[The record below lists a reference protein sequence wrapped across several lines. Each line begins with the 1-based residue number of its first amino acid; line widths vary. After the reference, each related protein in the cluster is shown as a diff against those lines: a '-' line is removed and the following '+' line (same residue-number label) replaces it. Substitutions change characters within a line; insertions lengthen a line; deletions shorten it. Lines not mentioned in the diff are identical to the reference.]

1 MRKLTMNELQSLG
14 FEYIHEFFNTDFSV
28 LLDEAQGQYVL
39 ALIEAAEEVE
49 IWFKGTLK
57 EVNNYFVYLQDTS
70 GNDII
75 ARGIIGNCFFNLQKD
90 GQIYE
95 KETFILNDINGIPEN
110 MEEKMLQEFI
120 YLHRKE
126 GGEMIG
132 DWTAMMKIVNGLLQD
147 RYMKVK

>member
-95 KETFILNDINGIPEN
+95 KETFILNVINGIPEN
-110 MEEKMLQEFI
+110 MEEKALQEFI

-126 GGEMIG
+126 GREVIG
-132 DWTAMMKIVNGLLQD
+132 DWTEMMKIVNGLLRD

>member
-1 MRKLTMNELQSLG
+1 M
-14 FEYIHEFFNTDFSV
+14 
-28 LLDEAQGQYVL
+28 
-39 ALIEAAEEVE
+39 ALIEATEEE
-49 IWFKGTLK
+49 KIWFEGTLK
-57 EVNNYFVYLQDTS
+57 EVNDYLVYLHDTS

-95 KETFILNDINGIPEN
+95 KETFILNVINGIPEN
-110 MEEKMLQEFI
+110 MEEKAVQEFT

-126 GGEMIG
+126 GRETIG
-132 DWTAMMKIVNGLLQD
+132 DWKEMMKIVNGLLQD

>member
-1 MRKLTMNELQSLG
+1 MNELQSLG

-95 KETFILNDINGIPEN
+95 KETFILNVINGIPEN
-110 MEEKMLQEFI
+110 MEEKALQEFI

-126 GGEMIG
+126 GREMFG
-132 DWTAMMKIVNGLLQD
+132 DWTEMMKIVNGLLQD

>member
-57 EVNNYFVYLQDTS
+57 EVNNYFVYLQYTS

-95 KETFILNDINGIPEN
+95 KETFILNVINGIPEK
-110 MEEKMLQEFI
+110 MEEKALQEFI
-120 YLHRKE
+120 YLHREE
-126 GGEMIG
+126 GREMIG
-132 DWTAMMKIVNGLLQD
+132 DWTEMMKIVNGLLQD

>member
-95 KETFILNDINGIPEN
+95 KETFILNVINGIPEN
-110 MEEKMLQEFI
+110 MEEKALQEFI
-120 YLHRKE
+120 YLHREE
-126 GGEMIG
+126 GREMIG
-132 DWTAMMKIVNGLLQD
+132 DWTEMMKIVNGLLQD

>member
-57 EVNNYFVYLQDTS
+57 EVNDYFVYLQDTYE
-70 GNDII
+70 NDII
-75 ARGIIGNCFFNLQKD
+75 ARGIIGNCFLNL
-90 GQIYE
+90 
-95 KETFILNDINGIPEN
+95 
-110 MEEKMLQEFI
+110 
-120 YLHRKE
+120 
-126 GGEMIG
+126 
-132 DWTAMMKIVNGLLQD
+132 
-147 RYMKVK
+147 

>member
-57 EVNNYFVYLQDTS
+57 EVNDYFVYLQDTF
-70 GNDII
+70 GNNII
-75 ARGIIGNCFFNLQKD
+75 ARGTIGHCFLFVKRRS
-90 GQIYE
+90 
-95 KETFILNDINGIPEN
+95 DI
-110 MEEKMLQEFI
+110 
-120 YLHRKE
+120 
-126 GGEMIG
+126 
-132 DWTAMMKIVNGLLQD
+132 
-147 RYMKVK
+147 

>member
-14 FEYIHEFFNTDFSV
+14 FEYIHEFFNTNFSV

-57 EVNNYFVYLQDTS
+57 EVNDYFVYLQDTS

-75 ARGIIGNCFFNLQKD
+75 ARGIIGNCFFSLQKD
-90 GQIYE
+90 DQIYE
-95 KETFILNDINGIPEN
+95 KETFMLNVINGIPEN
-110 MEEKMLQEFI
+110 MEEKALQEFI

-126 GGEMIG
+126 GREMIG
-132 DWTAMMKIVNGLLQD
+132 DWMEMMKIVNGLLQD

>member
-1 MRKLTMNELQSLG
+1 MNELQSLG

-28 LLDEAQGQYVL
+28 LLDEEHGQYVL
-39 ALIEAAEEVE
+39 TLIESTEEE
-49 IWFKGTLK
+49 AIWFKGALK
-57 EVNNYFVYLQDTS
+57 EVNDYLVYLHDTS

-147 RYMKVK
+147 RYMNVK

>member
-1 MRKLTMNELQSLG
+1 MNELQSLG
-14 FEYIHEFFNTDFSV
+14 FEYIHEFFNTNFSV

-57 EVNNYFVYLQDTS
+57 EVNDYFVYLQDTS

-75 ARGIIGNCFFNLQKD
+75 ARGIIGNCFFSLQKD
-90 GQIYE
+90 DQIYE
-95 KETFILNDINGIPEN
+95 KETFMLNVINGIPEN
-110 MEEKMLQEFI
+110 MEEKALQEFI

-126 GGEMIG
+126 GREMIG
-132 DWTAMMKIVNGLLQD
+132 DWMEMMKIVNGLLQD

>member
-57 EVNNYFVYLQDTS
+57 EVNDYFVYLQDTS

-75 ARGIIGNCFFNLQKD
+75 ARGIIGNCFFSLQKD
-90 GQIYE
+90 DQIYE
-95 KETFILNDINGIPEN
+95 KETFMLNVINGIPEN
-110 MEEKMLQEFI
+110 MEEKALQEFI

-126 GGEMIG
+126 GREMIG
-132 DWTAMMKIVNGLLQD
+132 D
-147 RYMKVK
+147 

>member
-1 MRKLTMNELQSLG
+1 M
-14 FEYIHEFFNTDFSV
+14 
-28 LLDEAQGQYVL
+28 

-95 KETFILNDINGIPEN
+95 KETFILNVINGIPEK
-110 MEEKMLQEFI
+110 MEEKALQEFI
-120 YLHRKE
+120 YLHREE
-126 GGEMIG
+126 GREMIG
-132 DWTAMMKIVNGLLQD
+132 DWTEMMKIVNGLLQD